1 MLRGLLFPPSLQYF
15 GLSTNVDAVVYLML
29 ANELVH
35 TLLPGAVTV
44 AEDVSGMP
52 TLCRLEGGEGLC
64 RGEGGGGRH
73 GGRRRQQHAH
83 TLQVG
88 GGGGSDAC

>member
-1 MLRGLLFPPSLQYF
+1 MTLPPSLPPLQYF

-52 TLCRLEGGEGLC
+52 TLCRWGGEGLV
-64 RGEGGGGRH
+64 
-73 GGRRRQQHAH
+73 Q
-83 TLQVG
+83 G
-88 GGGGSDAC
+88 GGGGPREL